1 MLLFY
6 WVPTTIV
13 PTLCMLPLLPLA
25 GSFAS
30 DVDSAPA
37 GSLEGDLG

>member
-1 MLLFY
+1 MIVLY
-6 WVPTTIV
+6 WVPSHIV

-25 GSFAS
+25 GSLAS
-30 DVDSAPA
+30 DADSAPA

>member
-1 MLLFY
+1 MFLLY
-6 WVPTTIV
+6 WVPATIV

-25 GSFAS
+25 DSHGSDAG
-30 DVDSAPA
+30 SAPA

>member
-1 MLLFY
+1 MLLLY
-6 WVPTTIV
+6 WVPTTIL
-13 PTLCMLPLLPLA
+13 PTLCMLPLLYLA

-30 DVDSAPA
+30 DADSAPV

>member
-1 MLLFY
+1 MLLLY

-13 PTLCMLPLLPLA
+13 PMLCMLPLLSVA
-25 GSFAS
+25 GSLTS
-30 DVDSAPA
+30 DADSAPA

>member
-1 MLLFY
+1 MILLY

-13 PTLCMLPLLPLA
+13 PALCMPPFLPLA
-25 GSFAS
+25 GSLTPDA
-30 DVDSAPA
+30 DSAPA

>member
-1 MLLFY
+1 MFFIY
-6 WVPTTIV
+6 WVPSNIV
-13 PTLCMLPLLPLA
+13 PTLCMLPFLSMA

-30 DVDSAPA
+30 DAGSAPA

>member
-1 MLLFY
+1 MFVLY
-6 WVPTTIV
+6 WVPATIV

-25 GSFAS
+25 DSITS